1 MLLSIFDYPFFQ
13 NAIIGVVI
21 ISIASAMIGAY
32 IVSRRMVFISG
43 GITHACFGGLGLGY
57 FLGVSPLAMA
67 AAFAVAGSLGV
78 DWLARRRVRKDSAI
92 AVVWAFG
99 MAVGI
104 LFIFL
109 TSGYVPELNSFLF
122 GNVLTI
128 SHADLWIFGAF
139 TLALAAF
146 YIIFYRTIVAVSFD
160 EDFAR
165 TLHLPV
171 AVINVVMTVCVS
183 LAIVLTIRM
192 IGIMLLMS
200 LMSLPQITAE
210 LFSRR
215 YMVLMFLSMAI
226 SLAGCLGGLFIGYFI
241 SVPASA
247 AIVLLLVAFYLVAYM
262 IAGYRNRCSAI
273 DLSQPET
280 MQNQE

>member
-1 MLLSIFDYPFFQ
+1 MEILSYPFFR
-13 NAIIGVVI
+13 NALIGVI
-21 ISIASAMIGAY
+21 LISVGAALIGCY

-78 DWLARRRVRKDSAI
+78 DWLSRRRVRKDSAI
-92 AVVWAFG
+92 AVIWALG
-99 MAVGI
+99 MALGI
-104 LFIFL
+104 LFVFL
-109 TSGYVPELNSFLF
+109 TAGYVPELNSFLF

-128 SHADLWIFGAF
+128 THTDLWLFALF
-139 TLALAAF
+139 TALLVAF
-146 YIIFYRTIVAVSFD
+146 YLLFYRVIVAVSFD

-171 AVINVVMTVCVS
+171 TAVNVVMTVFVS

-200 LMSLPQITAE
+200 LLSLPQITAE
-210 LFSRR
+210 LFTRR
-215 YMVLMFLSMAI
+215 YAPMMWLSMAL
-226 SLAGCLGGLFIGYFI
+226 SLAGGIGGLFIAYFI

-247 AIVLLLVAFYLVAYM
+247 AIVLLLVAFYGAGAA
-262 IAGYRNRCSAI
+262 IAAWRSRCRI
-273 DLSQPET
+273 TPD
-280 MQNQE
+280 ND

>member
-1 MLLSIFDYPFFQ
+1 MEILSYPFFR
-13 NAIIGVVI
+13 NALIGVI
-21 ISIASAMIGAY
+21 LISVGAALIGCY

-78 DWLARRRVRKDSAI
+78 DWLSRRRVRKDSAI
-92 AVVWAFG
+92 AVVWALG
-99 MAVGI
+99 MALGI
-104 LFIFL
+104 LFVFL
-109 TSGYVPELNSFLF
+109 TAGYVPELNSFLF

-128 SHADLWIFGAF
+128 THADLWLFALF
-139 TLALAAF
+139 TALLVAF
-146 YIIFYRTIVAVSFD
+146 YLLFYRVIVAVSFD

-171 AVINVVMTVCVS
+171 TAVNVVMTVFVS

-200 LMSLPQITAE
+200 LLSLPQITAE
-210 LFSRR
+210 LFTRR
-215 YMVLMFLSMAI
+215 YAPMMWLSMAL
-226 SLAGCLGGLFIGYFI
+226 SLSGGVGGLFIAYFI

-247 AIVLLLVAFYLVAYM
+247 AIVLLLVAFYGVGAA
-262 IAGYRNRCSAI
+262 ISAWRSRCRI
-273 DLSQPET
+273 NPE
-280 MQNQE
+280 ND